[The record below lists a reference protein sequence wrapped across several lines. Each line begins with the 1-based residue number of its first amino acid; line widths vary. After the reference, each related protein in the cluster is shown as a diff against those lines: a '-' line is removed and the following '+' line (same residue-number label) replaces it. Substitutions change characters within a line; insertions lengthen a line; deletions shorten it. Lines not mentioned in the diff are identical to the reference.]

1 MDRAAPGRY
10 VRFMFTVEATDEA
23 IHIRIP
29 RGEVSEERLTQILS
43 GLRLEAAV
51 SASQMT
57 DEQAEAMA
65 EEMKADWWER
75 NKARFLPPEALDP
88 E

>member
-1 MDRAAPGRY
+1 
-10 VRFMFTVEATDEA
+10 MFTVEATDEA

-29 RGEVSEERLTQILS
+29 RGEISEERLTQILS

-51 SASQMT
+51 AGSQMT

-75 NKARFLPPEALDP
+75 NKARFLPPEALAG